1 MGCKSYVQLGGH
13 ALEGKRHALPWP
25 FSLAGIWTHGE
36 SSWSGWMRKP
46 QDDSNEREEAW
57 LLTTSPPGPLSCPD
71 LQFLTYFLTNTVVS
85 PGSIVMVSMLVSV
98 TRPWTPYEDLSPYS
112 QFRTVAPELLWGP
125 CECLWNECMNEW
137 RFCDIYQL
145 VMEVVTDASE
155 MWRKRHL
162 PFEMYV

>member
-1 MGCKSYVQLGGH
+1 MCNLEVMPLKGRGMLSPGPSRWLEYGHMGSH
-13 ALEGKRHALPWP
+13 LE
-25 FSLAGIWTHGE
+25 AGEWGNPRTTATRE
-36 SSWSGWMRKP
+36 RKP
-46 QDDSNEREEAW
+46 GSWQ
-57 LLTTSPPGPLSCPD
+57 LHCQGHCPA
-71 LQFLTYFLTNTVVS
+71 QTYSFWPFLTNTVVS